1 MFSGASIR
9 HDGIVPRHYAAAG
22 ALAGSVF
29 FSFFFSVEVQLLDE
43 RAR

>member
-1 MFSGASIR
+1 MFSGPGIR

-22 ALAGSVF
+22 ALASAVGIYF
-29 FSFFFSVEVQLLDE
+29 LFVEVQLLNE

>member
-29 FSFFFSVEVQLLDE
+29 FLFFFVEVQLLDE

>member
-9 HDGIVPRHYAAAG
+9 HDGIVLRHYAAAG
-22 ALAGSVF
+22 PSAPVPI
-29 FSFFFSVEVQLLDE
+29 FFFFFVEVQLLDE